1 MKIRLMLSLL
11 IVALMAGGCGVNKT
25 YVASEIAASEART
38 AAELDQVRDKTDL
51 NATEI
56 TRLQGLATALDEKA
70 DLAINK
76 ASGFENYQ
84 IIWSGKISYDFDD
97 YNINGVAASI
107 LDEAGMKLEEVPHSL
122 IEIVGHTD
130 QTGSAKYNIMLGEKR
145 ANAAKR
151 YLADKFGTSLYRM
164 FIVSYGEEKP
174 VALPDERNAS
184 SQNRRV
190 TLTIWGSI
198 Q

>member
-1 MKIRLMLSLL
+1 MKTKLLLGLLLVGLM
-11 IVALMAGGCGVNKT
+11 MAGCGVNKEF
-25 YVASEIAASEART
+25 VAGEIAASEART
-38 AAELDQVRDKTDL
+38 AAELGQVRDKADL
-51 NATEI
+51 NGTQIA
-56 TRLQGLATALDEKA
+56 RLQGLATELGEKA

-84 IIWSGKISYDFDD
+84 VIWSGEINYGFDSYFIDNLAAATLDD
-97 YNINGVAASI
+97 
-107 LDEAGMKLEEVPHSL
+107 AGMKLEQVPGSL

-130 QTGSAKYNIMLGEKR
+130 PTGAASYNILLGEKR

-164 FIVSYGEEKP
+164 FTVSQGETKP
-174 VALPDERNAS
+174 VAPLDETNAS
-184 SQNRRV
+184 TRNRRV
-190 TLTIWGSI
+190 TLSIWGAL